1 MMKNIKRIVLEIAII
16 WAYISQV
23 YSYMNEGMALLGSL
37 LLGIVPMILLFVI
50 LIILEKVSIPNKKEM
65 RTKHE

>member
-23 YSYMNEGMALLGSL
+23 YSYMNEGMALIGSL
-37 LLGIVPMILLFVI
+37 LLGIIPMILLFVI
-50 LIILEKVSIPNKKEM
+50 LIILEKVSIPNKK
-65 RTKHE
+65 KK

>member
-50 LIILEKVSIPNKKEM
+50 LIILEKVSIPNKKRNEDK
-65 RTKHE
+65 T

>member
-23 YSYMNEGMALLGSL
+23 YSYMNEGIALIGSL

-50 LIILEKVSIPNKKEM
+50 LIILEKVSIPNKKRNEDK
-65 RTKHE
+65 T

>member
-23 YSYMNEGMALLGSL
+23 YSYMNEGMALIGSL
-37 LLGIVPMILLFVI
+37 LLGIIPMILLFVI
-50 LIILEKVSIPNKKEM
+50 LIILEKVSIPNKKRNEDK
-65 RTKHE
+65 T

>member
-23 YSYMNEGMALLGSL
+23 YSYMNEGIALIGSWRLGS
-37 LLGIVPMILLFVI
+37 VPRALVFVI
-50 LIILEKVSIPNKKEM
+50 VIIKEPS
-65 RTKHE
+65 EF

>member
-23 YSYMNEGMALLGSL
+23 YSYMNEGMALIGSL

-50 LIILEKVSIPNKKEM
+50 LIILEKVSIPNKKRNEDK
-65 RTKHE
+65 T